1 MCRIRLQAA
10 ACTLFA
16 LVLLAVPLQAQSL
29 EQGVQLFNA
38 RKYLEA
44 RAALLPYG
52 ERDAN
57 AAFYLGRV
65 ELELNDADQ
74 AANWFEQ
81 AVKMNPKSAVY
92 YDWLGRAYGTQAQHA
107 SKFRLPFLAKKTKN
121 TWETAL
127 ALDPENLDV
136 RDDLITYYT
145 RAPGFLGG
153 SKEKAREMAL
163 EIKKRNPYRGSMAD
177 ANLCAAVRDT
187 TCVERELLQMV
198 ASYPDSPTVHASL
211 AVFYANQN
219 QFAKAFA
226 VLDKRLRTKPNELT
240 TLYQV
245 GRTAALSGQNLDRGE
260 QALKTYLASP
270 TPERGPAPAG
280 VHYRLGMIY
289 EKKGAK
295 DLAREEYRTTLQL
308 NPKHEDALKALSG
321 LK

>member
-1 MCRIRLQAA
+1 MKHRLQAVA
-10 ACTLFA
+10 FA
-16 LVLLAVPLQAQSL
+16 LVAFTLIAVPIQGQSV

-57 AAFYLGRV
+57 AAFYLGRA
-65 ELELNDADQ
+65 EMEINGADK
-74 AANWFEQ
+74 AADWFAQ
-81 AVKMNPKSAVY
+81 AVKMNPKNAVY
-92 YDWLGRAYGTQAQHA
+92 YLWLARAYGTQAQHA
-107 SKFRLPFLAKKTKN
+107 SKFRVPFLANKAKKA
-121 TWETAL
+121 WETAL

-136 RDDLITYYT
+136 RDDLIAYYT
-145 RAPGFLGG
+145 QASGILGG

-163 EIKKRNPYRGSMAD
+163 EIKKRNLYRGSMA
-177 ANLCAAVRDT
+177 ATNLCAAARDT
-187 TCVERELLQMV
+187 TCVEHELRQMV
-198 ASYPDSPTVHASL
+198 ASYPDSPTVYASL
-211 AVFYANQN
+211 AVFYTNQK
-219 QFAKAFA
+219 QFDKAFA
-226 VLDKRLRTKPNELT
+226 VLDQRLRTKPNELT

-245 GRTAALSGQNLDRGE
+245 GRTAAISGQNLDRGE

-280 VHYRLGMIY
+280 VHYRLGTIY

-295 DLAREEYRTTLQL
+295 DLAREEYRATLQL
-308 NPKHEDALKALSG
+308 NPKHEDALKALAA